1 MPIRQ
6 KICFFGES
14 GVGKTSILERY
25 MRNRFDDFSYST
37 IGAAFHSKNLIYN
50 HKNIHM
56 EIWDTAGQERFRS
69 LAPLY
74 YRESSVIILVV
85 DGSKDVYNEYIFN
98 RLHEYET
105 NVPDA
110 KVFIVINKCDKEQLI
125 TIEEMKTICKKDN
138 ISVFQVSAK
147 TGFNVNELFQEIISH
162 IYLLVDKMDEKE
174 IKEKD
179 KQTIFLNET
188 KTKRFFCF

>member
-1 MPIRQ
+1 
-6 KICFFGES
+6 
-14 GVGKTSILERY
+14 
-25 MRNRFDDFSYST
+25 
-37 IGAAFHSKNLIYN
+37 
-50 HKNIHM
+50 
-56 EIWDTAGQERFRS
+56 
-69 LAPLY
+69 
-74 YRESSVIILVV
+74 
-85 DGSKDVYNEYIFN
+85 
-98 RLHEYET
+98 
-105 NVPDA
+105 
-110 KVFIVINKCDKEQLI
+110 
-125 TIEEMKTICKKDN
+125 MKTICKKDN